1 MTSKFLAIWL
11 GVMAGLQFISSAGNL
26 TDLMPEPWAAWF
38 QLIVGG
44 LQAFSA
50 VVVGRSAVTAADGWM
65 KKRRIAGQTRR
76 EYSEV

>member
-1 MTSKFLAIWL
+1 MTSKTLAIWL

-26 TDLMPEPWAAWF
+26 TDLMTGTAAAWF

-50 VVVGRSAVTAADGWM
+50 VVVGRSAVTAADSYL
-65 KKRRIAGQTRR
+65 KKRKIAGQLPRDRTR
-76 EYSEV
+76 V